1 MNARELRVGRM
12 YAYPTSPGPWLRVAV
27 PARVMS
33 RAPRDRV
40 LVLLPDGI
48 PATASSDELPRASL
62 VWVAAGSLVSSWES
76 WPVHAATA
84 RADMAAVVASAVA
97 AIGGHDA
104 PSLTRAADPSARDR
118 WWSRPISLLLRPPA
132 VPATAHQGADDER
145 PMTMV

>member
-12 YAYPTSPGPWLRVAV
+12 YAYPTSPGPWYRVAV

-48 PATASSDELPRASL
+48 PATSASDELPRASL
-62 VWVAAGSLVSSWES
+62 VWVAAGSLVSSWEE

-84 RADMAAVVASAVA
+84 RADLAAVVASAVA
-97 AIGGHDA
+97 AIGGDDA
-104 PSLTRAADPSARDR
+104 PSLRGPMEASSKDR

-132 VPATAHQGADDER
+132 VPVQLGERADGER
-145 PMTMV
+145 PVTLV